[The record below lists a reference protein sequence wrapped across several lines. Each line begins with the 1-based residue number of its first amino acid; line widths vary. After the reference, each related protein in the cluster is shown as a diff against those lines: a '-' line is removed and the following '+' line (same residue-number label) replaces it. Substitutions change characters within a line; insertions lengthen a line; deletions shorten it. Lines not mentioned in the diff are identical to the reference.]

1 QRLALISLS
10 DDSGCFQSPGSEQSS
25 PALRVLQ
32 QGGSCQAQ
40 AMSAKP
46 KKGGMDRSGDPSR
59 RGRKPKSKP
68 RGGGLEVGGQQPT
81 GKKQKG
87 TEPDHH
93 ILSRQAVSKEA
104 ASDQTSG
111 TERSLQETESLDSS
125 STASDVVKSLQPLS
139 AGTLGETGVDGAA
152 LKGSEEVRKSSATVQ
167 SRLAW
172 KTMVR
177 PASPPDAL
185 KVTASIRMLCGI
197 LTLVLNAGKSTSPP
211 PQLKLPQKQKGPAKP
226 QAVRRKKRKMG
237 LYNFVPKKK
246 TKLTARQN
254 LTLPSSN
261 SQKEVLH
268 GAKGVQLQL
277 EEAFKPRPKPDG
289 QEKQTARTAGGG
301 AAELQNKN
309 EAVKA
314 PQNVCEEY
322 TELPLYS
329 LAQESMLTAIRTGLP
344 EDKENME
351 ADEMLEPPLC
361 SCRMETPR
369 NQDVVTLAEGKC
381 MAVES
386 VDGKL
391 SLCRRPIHKQEMM
404 RPSLRI
410 PLLVLCEDHRAGMV
424 KHQSCPGCGFFCRAG
439 TFMEC
444 QPDGHISHRFH
455 RSCASVIRGQ
465 LFCPHCGEEASQAKE
480 VTIPRADPVTVMPA
494 ITTAALPSDKRDSA
508 SAEKLAAR
516 STDPAV
522 ESLETVLEALEDGK
536 YKRSKLPPKQLYFSA
551 KRGELQRVMHMLV
564 EGVDPNL
571 QMESERRRTPLH
583 AAAAEGH
590 KEICHIL
597 VQAGANLDMCD
608 NQQRTPLMDACEN
621 NHMETVEYLLK
632 AGASTSHK
640 DIRGST
646 CLHMVARGGHTGTLQ
661 HLLSTS
667 FIDVNCKGPYLLLDV
682 AVQPEMIVCT
692 DCSQDDGGWTP
703 ITWATENMH
712 KEQVR
717 LLIGKGADVHM
728 RDKEENICL
737 HWAAFAGCDDIA
749 QLLLEKG
756 SDLHAVNIHGDS
768 PLHIAVRQ
776 NQLDCV
782 MLFLSRGADVNMK
795 NKDGETPLNCCSVN
809 SKVWTV
815 LNTSKK
821 LTDARKGR
829 DSQGEKLLCRDLSHG
844 YEEVPVACVN
854 GVDQEPCP
862 NDFKYVPENCFTTQV
877 NIDENITHL
886 QHCTCKDDC
895 SSSNCICGQLSMRC
909 WYDREGR
916 LLQEFSREDP
926 PFLFECNHACSCW
939 RTCRNRVVQNR
950 LRVRLQVFRTA
961 RMGWGVRALQD
972 IPEGSFVCEFAGE
985 IISDGEANARENDAY
1000 MFNLDNKVGEVY
1012 CVDAQF
1018 YGNVSRF
1025 MNHLCEPNLFP
1036 VRVFT
1041 KHQDLRFP
1049 RIALFS
1055 RKAIR
1060 AGDELGF
1067 DYGDQYWEIKRKYF
1081 TCQCGSPKCRH
1092 SGTVLGQS
1100 HVNSS
1105 AQTHT
1110 VQSSAQVDG
1119 TGRIHSASTG
1129 RAVTQP

>member
-1 QRLALISLS
+1 
-10 DDSGCFQSPGSEQSS
+10 
-25 PALRVLQ
+25 
-32 QGGSCQAQ
+32 
-40 AMSAKP
+40 MSAKP
-46 KKGGMDRSGDPSR
+46 KKPGMDRSGESSR
-59 RGRKPKSKP
+59 QGRKNKSKP
-68 RGGGLEVGGQQPT
+68 STEFGGQKPAVQL
-81 GKKQKG
+81 KKGMELAHSLFSGQI
-87 TEPDHH
+87 TSSTTTSH
-93 ILSRQAVSKEA
+93 VT
-104 ASDQTSG
+104 SDFEVPIRETQQS
-111 TERSLQETESLDSS
+111 QQTESLHSSSVTSHAVKNMQDSS
-125 STASDVVKSLQPLS
+125 AGASVD
-139 AGTLGETGVDGAA
+139 AGVEEVA
-152 LKGSEEVRKSSATVQ
+152 LKGSEEARRTSPMQ
-167 SRLAW
+167 IRLAW
-172 KTMVR
+172 KTMAR

-185 KVTASIRMLCGI
+185 KFAI
-197 LTLVLNAGKSTSPP
+197 AGKSSSVRDLDLEKHSPP
-211 PQLKLPQKQKGPAKP
+211 PHLKLPQKQKGPAKP
-226 QAVRRKKRKMG
+226 QAVVKKKKRKMG
-237 LYNFVPKKK
+237 LYSFVPKKK
-246 TKLTARQN
+246 TKVSAKQN
-254 LTLPSSN
+254 PTLPSSN
-261 SQKEVLH
+261 NQC
-268 GAKGVQLQL
+268 VQLQL
-277 EEAFKPRPKPDG
+277 EEAFKPRNKLDG
-289 QEKQTARTAGGG
+289 QENQAGKPAG
-301 AAELQNKN
+301 AAETQHKN
-309 EAVKA
+309 GTAKA
-314 PQNVCEEY
+314 PQSVCEEY

-329 LAQESMLTAIRTGLP
+329 LAQESMFTAMRTGLP

-391 SLCRRPIHKQEMM
+391 SLCRMPIHKQEMM

-424 KHQSCPGCGFFCRAG
+424 KHQSCPGCGFFCRSG

-455 RSCASVIRGQ
+455 RSCASVIHGQ
-465 LFCPHCGEEASQAKE
+465 LFCPHCGEEACQAKE
-480 VTIPRADPVTVMPA
+480 VTIPKADPVPTMPV
-494 ITTAALPSDKRDSA
+494 ITTAALPRDKRAS
-508 SAEKLAAR
+508 SAEKAR
-516 STDPAV
+516 VDSAPPARPEDPAS

-536 YKRSKLPPKQLYFSA
+536 YKKSKLPPKQLYCSA
-551 KRGELQRVMHMLV
+551 KRGELQRVMEMLV

-583 AAAAEGH
+583 AASAEGH

-608 NQQRTPLMDACEN
+608 DQQRTPLMDACEN
-621 NHMETVEYLLK
+621 NHIEVVEYLLK
-632 AGASTSHK
+632 AGASTTHK
-640 DIRGST
+640 DVRGST
-646 CLHMVARGGHTGTLQ
+646 CLHMVARGGHSGILQ
-661 HLLSTS
+661 HLLSS
-667 FIDVNCKGPYLLLDV
+667 SLIDVNCK
-682 AVQPEMIVCT
+682 
-692 DCSQDDGGWTP
+692 DDGGWTP

-712 KEQVR
+712 KEQVK
-717 LLIGKGADVHM
+717 LLIAKGADVHI

-749 QLLLEKG
+749 QLLLENR
-756 SDLHAVNIHGDS
+756 SDLQALNIHRDT

-782 MLFLSRGADVNMK
+782 MLFLSRGADVNLK
-795 NKDGETPLNCCSVN
+795 NKDGETPLDCCSVN
-809 SKVWTV
+809 SKVWNI

-829 DSQGEKLLCRDLSHG
+829 ESQGEKLLCRDLSHG
-844 YEEVPVACVN
+844 YEEVPVTCVN
-854 GVDQEPCP
+854 GVDQAPCP
-862 NDFKYVPENCFTTQV
+862 SDFKYVPENCFTTQV

-895 SSSNCICGQLSMRC
+895 SSSSCICGQLSMRC

-939 RTCRNRVVQNR
+939 RTCRNRVVQNQ

-961 RMGWGVRALQD
+961 KMGWGVKALQD
-972 IPEGSFVCEFAGE
+972 IPEGTFVCEFAGE
-985 IISDGEANARENDAY
+985 VISDGEANIRDNDSY
-1000 MFNLDNKVGEVY
+1000 MFNLENKVGELY
-1012 CVDAQF
+1012 CIDAQF

-1049 RIALFS
+1049 RVALFS
-1055 RKAIR
+1055 FKAIQ
-1060 AGDELGF
+1060 AGDEIGF

-1081 TCQCGSPKCRH
+1081 SCQCGSPKCRY
-1092 SGTVLGQS
+1092 SGSILGRS

-1105 AQTHT
+1105 AQMPTI
-1110 VQSSAQVDG
+1110 QSSAQVLG
-1119 TGRIHSASTG
+1119 AEHIHSASS
-1129 RAVTQP
+1129 Q

>member
-1 QRLALISLS
+1 
-10 DDSGCFQSPGSEQSS
+10 
-25 PALRVLQ
+25 
-32 QGGSCQAQ
+32 
-40 AMSAKP
+40 MSAKP
-46 KKGGMDRSGDPSR
+46 KRAGMDKSGDPSR
-59 RGRKPKSKP
+59 RGRKKSTP
-68 RGGGLEVGGQQPT
+68 RGGGPEVGGQQLPVNE
-81 GKKQKG
+81 QKG
-87 TEPDHH
+87 TELGHHSVSGQAAAKATSPHH
-93 ILSRQAVSKEA
+93 I
-104 ASDQTSG
+104 TSG
-111 TERSLQETESLDSS
+111 SEGSLREMQQLRMTESLESS
-125 STASDVVKSLQPLS
+125 NATPDAVKSLQALC
-139 AGTLGETGVDGAA
+139 AGASGETGGGGAA
-152 LKGSEEVRKSSATVQ
+152 LKGSEEVRKSSTPVQ

-177 PASPPDAL
+177 PASPPAAL
-185 KVTASIRMLCGI
+185 TI
-197 LTLVLNAGKSTSPP
+197 LNAGKSTSPP
-211 PQLKLPQKQKGPAKP
+211 PQSKLPQKRKGPAKP
-226 QAVRRKKRKMG
+226 QAVVRKKKRKMG

-246 TKLTARQN
+246 TKVSAKQN

-268 GAKGVQLQL
+268 GTKGVQLQL
-277 EEAFKPRPKPDG
+277 EEAFKPRTKLDD
-289 QEKQTARTAGGG
+289 QEKQSGRTAGGVT
-301 AAELQNKN
+301 AESQNKN
-309 EAVKA
+309 ETVKA

-329 LAQESMLTAIRTGLP
+329 LAQESMFTAIRTGLP

-391 SLCRRPIHKQEMM
+391 NLCRRPIQKQEMM

-439 TFMEC
+439 TFIEC

-480 VTIPRADPVTVMPA
+480 VTIPKADPVTAMPA
-494 ITTAALPSDKRDSA
+494 ITTAALPRDKRDSA
-508 SAEKLAAR
+508 SAEKPPAKPGEPAA
-516 STDPAV
+516 

-536 YKRSKLPPKQLYFSA
+536 YKKSKLPPKQLYFSA
-551 KRGELQRVMHMLV
+551 KRGELQRVMHMLGKVPFVNYLCRIDVCVAYSGHLLKILNESLVFWGLLLESV

-632 AGASTSHK
+632 AGASTAHK

-661 HLLSTS
+661 LLLSAS
-667 FIDVNCKGPYLLLDV
+667 FIDVNCK
-682 AVQPEMIVCT
+682 
-692 DCSQDDGGWTP
+692 DDGGWTP

-712 KEQVR
+712 KEQVK
-717 LLIGKGADVHM
+717 LLIAKGADIHM

-749 QLLLEKG
+749 QLLLDNR

-776 NQLDCV
+776 TQLDCV
-782 MLFLSRGADVNMK
+782 MLFLSRGADVNLK
-795 NKDGETPLNCCSVN
+795 NKDGETPLDCCNVN

-829 DSQGEKLLCRDLSHG
+829 DSQGEKLLCRDLSRG

-909 WYDREGR
+909 WYDKEGR

-939 RTCRNRVVQNR
+939 RTCRNRVVQNQ

-972 IPEGSFVCEFAGE
+972 IPEGTFICEFAGE
-985 IISDGEANARENDAY
+985 IISDGEANVRENDSY

-1012 CVDAQF
+1012 CIDAQF

-1049 RIALFS
+1049 RVALFAS
-1055 RKAIR
+1055 KTIK

-1081 TCQCGSPKCRH
+1081 SCQCGSPKCRH
-1092 SGTVLGQS
+1092 SGAVLGRS

-1105 AQTHT
+1105 AQTPT
-1110 VQSSAQVDG
+1110 VQSSAQVAS
-1119 TGRIHSASTG
+1119 TERIHSASTA
-1129 RAVTQP
+1129 RTVTQP